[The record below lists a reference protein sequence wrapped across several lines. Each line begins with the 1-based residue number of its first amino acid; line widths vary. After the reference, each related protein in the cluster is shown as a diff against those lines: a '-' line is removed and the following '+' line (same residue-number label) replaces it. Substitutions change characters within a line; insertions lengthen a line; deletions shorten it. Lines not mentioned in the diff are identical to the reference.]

1 MMKVLFF
8 GTPKFSEIVLEKLI
22 KAHQVVGVVCRAGK
36 PSGRGN
42 KIIEPHIVDMAK
54 GLGIKVYQPENLK
67 ANIDIFKNIDCDIF
81 VTASYGKIIPK
92 EMLDLKMC
100 INVHP
105 SMLPKYRGATPIQ
118 TALLNGDTETG
129 VTIMKTDVGMD
140 SGDIILQEKCKIDQD
155 DDYNTL
161 MPKLAELGGELLGKA
176 LEQIEN
182 GIVKFKRQDDNQ
194 ATFVKLIKKED
205 AFLDF
210 ENREAEELVNMVRAY
225 VDDPTAYFYIGD
237 KRIKVFKAKTAS
249 NIENFKPC
257 EIFATKKEL
266 SVQAKQGAVQILSCQ
281 APGGKVLNVKDF
293 LNGFRFSGEKA
304 NEST

>member
-1 MMKVLFF
+1 MKVLFF
-8 GTPKFSEIVLEKLI
+8 GTPRFSEIVLEKLLT
-22 KAHQVVGVVCRAGK
+22 KHEVVGIVCRAGK

-54 GLGIKVYQPENLK
+54 DLNIKVYQPENLK
-67 ANIDIFKNIDCDIF
+67 ESLVLFKNIDCDIF

-118 TALLNGDTETG
+118 TTLLNGDTETG

-140 SGDIILQEKCKIDQD
+140 SGDIILQEKCEIEED

-161 MPKLAELGGELLGKA
+161 MPKLANLGGELLCMA

-182 GIVKFKRQDDNQ
+182 GKAKFERQDDTK

-210 ENREAEELVNMVRAY
+210 TKKTADELVNMVRAY

-237 KRIKVFKAKTAS
+237 RRIKVFKAKVIS
-249 NIENFKPC
+249 NLENAKPC
-257 EIFATKKEL
+257 DIFVTKKEFII
-266 SVQAKQGAVQILSCQ
+266 QAKQNAVQILVCQ

-293 LNGFRFSGEKA
+293 LIGFRFSGEKA
-304 NEST
+304 NESI

>member
-67 ANIDIFKNIDCDIF
+67 ANIDVFKNIDCDIF

-105 SMLPKYRGATPIQ
+105 SMLPKYRGANPIQ
-118 TALLNGDTETG
+118 RAIYDGKQETG
-129 VTIMKTDVGMD
+129 ITTMLTVLALDA
-140 SGDIILQEKCKIDQD
+140 GDICLQEKIKITSDMTDKELMNIISDKAPFIMYPTIKQLYNKILTPQQQD
-155 DDYNTL
+155 ET
-161 MPKLAELGGELLGKA
+161 KVTIAK
-176 LEQIEN
+176 
-182 GIVKFKRQDDNQ
+182 KF
-194 ATFVKLIKKED
+194 KKED
-205 AFLDF
+205 AVIDWTKSAQEIHNQVRSMTTWPVAVTIIFCMLPTFFLAQRDF
-210 ENREAEELVNMVRAY
+210 YRCSWKKNRTV
-225 VDDPTAYFYIGD
+225 
-237 KRIKVFKAKTAS
+237 
-249 NIENFKPC
+249 
-257 EIFATKKEL
+257 
-266 SVQAKQGAVQILSCQ
+266 
-281 APGGKVLNVKDF
+281 
-293 LNGFRFSGEKA
+293 
-304 NEST
+304 